1 MTNSNRQVLLTLALP
16 FVMLCASSSAGAQVS
31 GSDVQTF
38 ATSVQNLISF
48 LQTTAANDPNTQAL
62 VNNLQTAISNLT
74 ATQLAQVASNYNVAA
89 FSNAVNTLVTT
100 QPATRNMPPTDPPAN
115 LFNPNFLICQ
125 LAQNVGVPVPSDP
138 GTIKALD
145 LSIFIAE
152 EAATEADR
160 LCNAVVAP
168 GTTVPQCAIATVL
181 DLIEEGLERARDI
194 LTFCD
199 PVVRTAEIEAAW
211 QNTITTDV
219 DLANHDTNI
228 TNRLTTLANQ
238 LTQVDSDVIN
248 HTTGTNTNLGAS
260 LSAVDL
266 DLNNR
271 ISGVDTDLNNH
282 ITGIDTDLN
291 THLVGVDADV
301 LNRATQIDN
310 EIGSFQSLDLRL
322 KIENALAA
330 GLVIGLLE
338 VPTAEGGYLDLVR
351 SIVVDT
357 INKVLASGG
366 TVGTASK
373 SLTAGDTAKA
383 SGQFKTAY
391 SDYMSAYQA
400 AAH

>member
-1 MTNSNRQVLLTLALP
+1 MKTASEKLLLLVFAIAL
-16 FVMLCASSSAGAQVS
+16 MLCTSRTASAQVT
-31 GSDVQTF
+31 GTDLQTF
-38 ATSVQNLISF
+38 LTSVQSLISF
-48 LQTTAANDPNTQAL
+48 LQTNANNDPNTLAL
-62 VNNLQTAISNLT
+62 VNNLQAAINNLT
-74 ATQLAQVASNYNVAA
+74 PAQMVQVASNYNIPA
-89 FSNAVNTLVTT
+89 FSNAVNTLVTI
-100 QPATRNMPPTDPPAN
+100 QPTPRKMPPIDPPAN

-145 LSIFIAE
+145 VSIFVAQ
-152 EAATEADR
+152 EAATTADR

-181 DLIEEGLERARDI
+181 DLIAEGLERARDL

-228 TNRLTTLANQ
+228 TTRLTNLENH

-248 HTTGTNTNLGAS
+248 HTSSTDTDVDAHIA
-260 LSAVDL
+260 AVDV
-266 DLNNR
+266 DLNNHLAN
-271 ISGVDTDLNNH
+271 VDADLNNH
-282 ITGIDTDLN
+282 ITSTDSDLN
-291 THLVGVDADV
+291 THLTGVDTDV

-310 EIGSFQSLDLRL
+310 EISTFQTLDLRL
-322 KIENALAA
+322 KIEHALAA
-330 GLVIGLLE
+330 GLTIGLFE
-338 VPTAEGGYLDLVR
+338 VPTAQGGYLDLVR

-373 SLTAGDTAKA
+373 SLTSGDTAKA
-383 SGQFKTAY
+383 AGQFKSAY
-391 SDYMSAYQA
+391 SSYMSAYQA
-400 AAH
+400 AVH